1 MWVEIDVST
10 RPCSDSFF
18 FAFSSFLLSL
28 KNNILKLQFGLE
40 RSKENRID
48 SDVLTCKAGVFCSV
62 NDDTTS
68 PNFLLIATSKK
79 SRCTDEVC
87 KLLLPSS
94 ATIKTCDV
102 SCCQWSQSTNSQRR
116 VMSSPGHEIQSFF
129 TSYLVPHFSEV
140 WKCGVVWKSKD
151 IVALFP
157 QS

>member
-68 PNFLLIATSKK
+68 PNFLLISTSKK

-102 SCCQWSQSTNSQRR
+102 SCCQWSQSTNSQRLPVFGLR
-116 VMSSPGHEIQSFF
+116 PRGLFF
-129 TSYLVPHFSEV
+129 LKTYIFCLI
-140 WKCGVVWKSKD
+140 KQ
-151 IVALFP
+151 IALMKFL
-157 QS
+157 S